1 MLSDIHTT
9 LCPQFCKLE
18 TNSPKFILHIKL
30 DTVNIKINFVKITVK
45 VKVNLNIR
53 LKKKFERIS
62 VLSKTYR
69 QITKSSSISQFSP
82 KEKRAVKRRRNTYGR
97 TSKKILFFY
106 KSLVIFMLQ
115 TPADSTKI
123 LLTPLYQK
131 IKKEKTARYRVN
143 KVNGIPGGKTLFFP
157 RFAAVSRSNFRG

>member
-30 DTVNIKINFVKITVK
+30 DTVNIKIKFVKITVK
-45 VKVNLNIR
+45 VKVNLIIR
-53 LKKKFERIS
+53 LKRNLRESAFSQKHS
-62 VLSKTYR
+62 
-69 QITKSSSISQFSP
+69 QIKKSSSISQFSP

-97 TSKKILFFY
+97 TGKKILFFY

-143 KVNGIPGGKTLFFP
+143 KVNGISGGKTLFFP

>member
-45 VKVNLNIR
+45 VKVNLIIR
-53 LKKKFERIS
+53 LKRNLRESAFSQKHS
-62 VLSKTYR
+62 

-82 KEKRAVKRRRNTYGR
+82 KEKRAVKCRRNTYGR

-143 KVNGIPGGKTLFFP
+143 KVNGISGGKTLFFP
-157 RFAAVSRSNFRG
+157 RFAAASRSNFRG